1 MGPIGLGHKSEEAIV
16 YGEHVIPKGAY
27 LLPAVWWFLH
37 DPKTY
42 SDPEVF
48 KPERYQA
55 PLHEPDLS
63 ELAFGYGRR
72 ACAGRFLADANVYI
86 IVVQLLAVFYIKK
99 AKDTQEVES
108 PVTLDLA
115 ARMVNKPKPYR
126 FKIEPRSDGHTDLL
140 RRIEA
145 EQEPAAGDALFLNI
159 GTACIDQSD
168 DRRRTFV

>member
-1 MGPIGLGHKSEEAIV
+1 MGLGHKSEEDIV
-16 YGEHVIPKGAY
+16 YGEYVIPKGAY

-37 DPKTY
+37 DPQTY

-72 ACAGRFLADANVYI
+72 ACAGRFFADANVYI
-86 IVVQLLAVFYIKK
+86 IVVQLLAVFSIKK
-99 AKDTQEVES
+99 AKDAQGVEI
-108 PVTLDLA
+108 PVTLDHA
-115 ARMVNKPKPYR
+115 AGAVNKPKPYR
-126 FKIEPRSDGHTDLL
+126 FKIEPRSEGHADLL

-145 EQEPAAGDALFLNI
+145 EQEPAAGDALFPNI
-159 GTACIDQSD
+159 GTACVDQSD
-168 DRRRTFV
+168 V